1 MFQYLSSQP
10 LKAQQFTEAMK
21 FYTNLV
27 PGNSESFL
35 VHGYDWNTLRP
46 GATVVDIGGSDGHV
60 SISLARAYPNLR
72 FIVQDTREVAE
83 AAAVKAPV
91 EIGGDR
97 LRFEPYDFFTPQ
109 TVSAD
114 AYLVRWVFHDWPD
127 GYIVAILQQLI
138 PALKI
143 GARIIVNESICPE
156 PGSLPI
162 STERTV
168 R

>member
-1 MFQYLSSQP
+1 MFQFLNSQP
-10 LKAQQFTEAMK
+10 FKAQKFAEAMK

-35 VHGYDWNTLRP
+35 VHGYDWDTLGP

-60 SISLARAYPNLR
+60 SISLAQAYPDLR
-72 FIVQDTREVAE
+72 FIVQDTREVVE
-83 AAAVKAPV
+83 AAATRTPA

-97 LRFEPYDFFTPQ
+97 LRFEPHDFFTPQ
-109 TVSAD
+109 TVRAD
-114 AYLVRWVFHDWPD
+114 AYLFRWVFHDWPD
-127 GYIVAILQQLI
+127 GYIIKILKHLI

-156 PGSLPI
+156 TSSLPI
-162 STERTV
+162 SIERTV